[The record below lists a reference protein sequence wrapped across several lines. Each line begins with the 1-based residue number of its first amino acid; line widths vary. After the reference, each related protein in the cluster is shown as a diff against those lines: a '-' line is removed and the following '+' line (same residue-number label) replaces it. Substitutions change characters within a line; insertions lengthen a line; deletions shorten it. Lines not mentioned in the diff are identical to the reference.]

1 LEVFELRVGRAL
13 SLSKVAWAAVRSW
26 KVNFVRVFVVAA
38 CFADGWVL
46 TLHRFL
52 SLPEPHL
59 TVAAGALESFCSDL
73 KLDLKAGSAVGNLA
87 VAGAGAA
94 FASPIFCWLRID
106 VLHAGFSALLLVL
119 INYFLFLLELVF
131 SVLLERAFVNARV
144 LDWVFLSDGADIAS
158 PDAPHLLHGVQQEP
172 VHLEADH
179 FIGVCL
185 KRLIFKLLLPVFS
198 QLLLFFLKSLLTD

>member
-1 LEVFELRVGRAL
+1 MLA
-13 SLSKVAWAAVRSW
+13 
-26 KVNFVRVFVVAA
+26 
-38 CFADGWVL
+38 
-46 TLHRFL
+46 LHRFL

-87 VAGAGAA
+87 VAGAA
-94 FASPIFCWLRID
+94 FASPLLCWLRID

-144 LDWVFLSDGADIAS
+144 LD
-158 PDAPHLLHGVQQEP
+158 
-172 VHLEADH
+172 
-179 FIGVCL
+179 
-185 KRLIFKLLLPVFS
+185 
-198 QLLLFFLKSLLTD
+198 